1 MVVSVT
7 NGLRPAVGR
16 QEIDCL
22 FSAGPE
28 LLGGCVRE
36 GRRRR
41 IEGIFMSPF
50 TLVHRVVVPLCSSS
64 SCLSIAPLKLVD
76 SDWSVPHLARP
87 KYFDSDFTFS
97 SDSSSIRV
105 LLLLLLGRPSPN
117 LHYLISR
124 SEMIRSTYDIGI
136 YSFLNVV
143 LHVVNVVPSFRN
155 IIIVYPWSIWRIFVL
170 NCNSF
175 ILGTYCSELKQFRAM
190 Q

>member
-41 IEGIFMSPF
+41 RIEGIFMSPF
-50 TLVHRVVVPLCSSS
+50 TLVHRVVVPFCSSS

-143 LHVVNVVPSFRN
+143 LHVVNVVPSLRN

-170 NCNSF
+170 NCYSF
-175 ILGTYCSELKQFRAM
+175 ILGTYCSELRQFRAM
-190 Q
+190 

>member
-1 MVVSVT
+1 M
-7 NGLRPAVGR
+7 
-16 QEIDCL
+16 
-22 FSAGPE
+22 
-28 LLGGCVRE
+28 
-36 GRRRR
+36 
-41 IEGIFMSPF
+41 
-50 TLVHRVVVPLCSSS
+50 
-64 SCLSIAPLKLVD
+64 
-76 SDWSVPHLARP
+76 ARP

-155 IIIVYPWSIWRIFVL
+155 IIIVYP
-170 NCNSF
+170 
-175 ILGTYCSELKQFRAM
+175 
-190 Q
+190 